1 MRKRRCSPSLPQL
14 VEHERWRAGD
24 FGIDSIRG
32 VAEAGSLLSPP
43 RFPLLMKGSLHFV
56 PCLRSTM
63 LAAALLAGGC
73 KKHHPEVAAGSDKP
87 DVVASGTS
95 SATTT
100 DEKATPR
107 SGAAVGTAPT
117 APGGPAPELAATDVA
132 YEAWFKKYHLDLNDP
147 KMLDAD
153 PDGDGFTN
161 REEFLADTNPLDPN
175 SRPGVLGH
183 LRLKDFNEVRVPFIV
198 RAVDGE
204 TAKIE
209 HTDGGDAKLET
220 VKAGQ
225 TLKGTQY
232 KVASLEAKQTQDK
245 DGNPVDASK
254 VVIEDEKTK
263 QKIELVK
270 DMPTR
275 SAATYAIL
283 ASLDGGTTLTVR
295 QGDTFNWPNEKGA
308 TYRVIDLRGDQVVLE
323 QVDNRKMWT
332 VPRK

>member
-1 MRKRRCSPSLPQL
+1 M
-14 VEHERWRAGD
+14 A
-24 FGIDSIRG
+24 
-32 VAEAGSLLSPP
+32 
-43 RFPLLMKGSLHFV
+43 
-56 PCLRSTM
+56 
-63 LAAALLAGGC
+63 LA
-73 KKHHPEVAAGSDKP
+73 
-87 DVVASGTS
+87 
-95 SATTT
+95 
-100 DEKATPR
+100 
-107 SGAAVGTAPT
+107 
-117 APGGPAPELAATDVA
+117 
-132 YEAWFKKYHLDLNDP
+132 
-147 KMLDAD
+147 
-153 PDGDGFTN
+153 N

-283 ASLDGGTTLTVR
+283 ASLDGGATLTVR

-308 TYRVIDLRGDQVVLE
+308 TYRVIDLRGDQVVIKRAGRQSE
-323 QVDNRKMWT
+323 DVDGAAEVENREKDLPKGAGCGGAAT
-332 VPRK
+332 RRSPKARGLSFQRRQHQRRRTANASARATCFCSTNPGCH